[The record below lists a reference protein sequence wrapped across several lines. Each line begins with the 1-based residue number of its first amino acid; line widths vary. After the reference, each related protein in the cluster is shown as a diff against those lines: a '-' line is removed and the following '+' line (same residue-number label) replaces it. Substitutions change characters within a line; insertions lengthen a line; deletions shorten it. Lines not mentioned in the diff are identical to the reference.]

1 MLALSLETLRGLTS
15 DAQENFSLPKLSKY
29 LESVREELI
38 NGKGFILFKG
48 LPVNEW
54 SRHKTGIAYLGLGA
68 HFGKLISQNGKGHIL
83 GHIKDMHEDASMVG
97 KIRSYR
103 TNKG

>member
-1 MLALSLETLRGLTS
+1 M
-15 DAQENFSLPKLSKY
+15 
-29 LESVREELI
+29 
-38 NGKGFILFKG
+38 
-48 LPVNEW
+48 
-54 SRHKTGIAYLGLGA
+54 GLGA

-83 GHIKDMHEDASMVG
+83 GHIKDMNEDASQVG

>member
-1 MLALSLETLRGLTS
+1 MLP
-15 DAQENFSLPKLSKY
+15 QLSKY
-29 LESVREELI
+29 IESVREELI

-48 LPVNEW
+48 LPITEW
-54 SRHKTGIAYLGLGA
+54 SRYKTGIAYLGLGA
-68 HFGKLISQNGKGHIL
+68 YFGKLISQNGKGHTL
-83 GHIKDMHEDASMVG
+83 GHIKNMNEDASQVG

>member
-1 MLALSLETLRGLTS
+1 MPHLSR
-15 DAQENFSLPKLSKY
+15 Y
-29 LESVREELI
+29 IESVREELI

-48 LPVNEW
+48 LPVTEW
-54 SRHKTGIAYLGLGA
+54 SRYKTGIAYLGLGA

-83 GHIKDMHEDASMVG
+83 GHIKDMKEDASQVG

-103 TNKG
+103 TNKR